1 MTQFERDQIKHKV
14 HSLSMELQRLDLKIQ
29 TFTEVIAH
37 LRSRVLKADRRKREI
52 HFEINDLKEEVR
64 ALEAEDTALPV
75 TDPEND
81 NNSNNNLK
89 K

>member
-1 MTQFERDQIKHKV
+1 MEQRQELIAKV
-14 HSLSMELQRLDLKIQ
+14 NKLSKELPALDLKIQ

-37 LRSRVLKADRRKREI
+37 LRARVLKAERRKREI
-52 HFEINDLKEEVR
+52 HFEINDLKELVR
-64 ALEAEDTALPV
+64 AMERETAEPV
-75 TDPEND
+75 TDTD

>member
-14 HSLSMELQRLDLKIQ
+14 NSLSKELQRLDLKIQ

-52 HFEINDLKEEVR
+52 HFEINDLKELVR
-64 ALEAEDTALPV
+64 AMERETAQPG
-75 TDPEND
+75 TDID

>member
-1 MTQFERDQIKHKV
+1 MEQRQELIAKV
-14 HSLSMELQRLDLKIQ
+14 NKLSKELPTLDLKIQ

-37 LRSRVLKADRRKREI
+37 LRARVLKAERRKREI
-52 HFEINDLKEEVR
+52 HFEINDLKELVR
-64 ALEAEDTALPV
+64 AMERETAKPV
-75 TDPEND
+75 TDD